1 MILVVRR
8 ETHPVA
14 AEDAGAVVYDSV
26 AGVSAVGG
34 HVDAVLGVRLVADR
48 ERQVLGQVP
57 ASRRLLLYLN
67 PQSARPQ
74 MRISDY
80 SRQRNINNNE
90 EEEEEED
97 KDKEEQ
103 KNKKKR
109 RREKELE
116 EEQRG

>member
-1 MILVVRR
+1 MPVTAGIDGMILVVRR

-74 MRISDY
+74 MRISG
-80 SRQRNINNNE
+80 SFE
-90 EEEEEED
+90 TT
-97 KDKEEQ
+97 
-103 KNKKKR
+103 
-109 RREKELE
+109 
-116 EEQRG
+116 

>member
-90 EEEEEED
+90 EEEED

-103 KNKKKR
+103 NNKKKRR